1 MFEEFVSLLLE
12 IQANHVDVQWILFD
26 TIHSTMPVFKRNKMI
41 LYFFVINVKGFNF
54 VSSKDKLQI
63 STFLT
68 SGVWNMH
75 IAEEEYHMDI
85 LL

>member
-1 MFEEFVSLLLE
+1 
-12 IQANHVDVQWILFD
+12 
-26 TIHSTMPVFKRNKMI
+26 MPVFKPNKMI

-68 SGVWNMH
+68 SGVWNMQ
-75 IAEEEYHMDI
+75 IAEEEYHIDI

>member
-1 MFEEFVSLLLE
+1 MIRLFMFEEFVSLLLE

-54 VSSKDKLQI
+54 VSSKDKLQ
-63 STFLT
+63 SVLF
-68 SGVWNMH
+68 
-75 IAEEEYHMDI
+75 
-85 LL
+85 